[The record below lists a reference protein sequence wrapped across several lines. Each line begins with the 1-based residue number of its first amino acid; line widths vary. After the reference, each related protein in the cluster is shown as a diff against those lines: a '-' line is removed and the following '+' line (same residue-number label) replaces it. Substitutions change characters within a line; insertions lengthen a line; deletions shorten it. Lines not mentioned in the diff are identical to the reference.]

1 MQQTLTAKLQI
12 LPDERQ
18 RQILLLTMRTYADA
32 CSCVAQRI
40 HTEDI
45 PLSTCRI
52 HQAVYRDLRVH
63 DLQAEAIRENRVS
76 SRLQGYD
83 PAAP

>member
-18 RQILLLTMRTYADA
+18 RQILLSTMRTYADA
-32 CSCVAQRI
+32 CSYTAQRI

-52 HQAVYRDLRVH
+52 HQAVYRDLRESFG
-63 DLQAEAIRENRVS
+63 LSSQMAESVIKT
-76 SRLQGYD
+76 
-83 PAAP
+83 AAA